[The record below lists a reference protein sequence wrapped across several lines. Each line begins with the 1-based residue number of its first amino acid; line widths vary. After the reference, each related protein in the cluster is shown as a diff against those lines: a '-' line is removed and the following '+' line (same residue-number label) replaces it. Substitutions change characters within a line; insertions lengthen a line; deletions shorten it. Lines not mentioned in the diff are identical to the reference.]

1 MMETDRELLLR
12 IEALSA
18 DQRRLL
24 ARRIQERRER
34 ALEPRA
40 ASGEPGAPLPLTPG
54 QLRLWRTW
62 REAPDVPSDVVCQVV
77 SLDGPLDADLLERCL
92 AAVVA
97 RHEALRTT
105 FETVDGEPRQRVRPD
120 LRVPLER
127 LDLAG
132 ADPELLDR
140 RAAERSWQ
148 PFDPER
154 GPLLRWALARLGPE
168 RHALLVTVHNLIFDA
183 WSFRV
188 LLDELTAL
196 HEGADPPP
204 AVQFAGFAAWQQRWL
219 AGGEGRAQLD
229 FWRRELA
236 PPLPPPL
243 PTDHPRR
250 GGGGRR
256 GRRVPFTLPAAVREP
271 LVQLGRREGATPFMV
286 WATLVQIFV
295 RGRTGADDVVIGT
308 LNANRSRPATA
319 GIVGYLLNTVPLR
332 AGLAGDPDLATAV
345 RRGRKAALSAQG
357 HADLPYERM
366 AAEIAAGRDLF
377 DVLFIFENIP
387 PSAGRLGG
395 AALAT
400 RDVDKGTAR
409 HDLTIAI
416 YDEER
421 LHGWL
426 EYDTALFDAA
436 TAEAMAAAFVR
447 LAEDAAARP
456 RAPLSKM
463 GELGGA

>member
-1 MMETDRELLLR
+1 METDRELLLR

-18 DQRRLL
+18 DQRHLL
-24 ARRIQERRER
+24 ARRIQERREGALAMR
-34 ALEPRA
+34 AESR
-40 ASGEPGAPLPLTPG
+40 EPGVPLPLSPG

-62 REAPDVPSDVVCQVV
+62 REAPEVPADVVCQVV
-77 SLDGPLDADLLERCL
+77 SLDGPLDAGLLERCL
-92 AAVVA
+92 AALVE

-105 FETVDGEPRQRVRPD
+105 FETVGGEPRQRVWPD

-127 LDLAG
+127 LDLDG
-132 ADPELLDR
+132 MDPELLDR

-148 PFDPER
+148 PFDPGR

-188 LLDELTAL
+188 VLDELSALYGGTAL
-196 HEGADPPP
+196 PPP
-204 AVQFAGFAAWQQRWL
+204 ALQFADFTAWQRRWL
-219 AGGEGRAQLD
+219 ESEEGRAQLD
-229 FWRRELA
+229 YWRRELA
-236 PPLPPPL
+236 PPLPPRL
-243 PTDHPRR
+243 PTGHPR

-295 RGRTGADDVVIGT
+295 RQRTGADDVVIGT
-308 LNANRSRPATA
+308 LNANRSRPETA
-319 GIVGYLLNTVPLR
+319 GLVGYLLNTVPLR
-332 AGLAGDPDLATAV
+332 ARLGGDPDLGAAV
-345 RRGRKAALSAQG
+345 RRGRQAALGAQG
-357 HADLPYERM
+357 HADLPYERL
-366 AAEIAAGRDLF
+366 AAEIAGGRDLF

-395 AALAT
+395 AALGT

-416 YDEER
+416 YDEDR

-436 TAEAMAAAFVR
+436 MAEAMAAGFVR
-447 LAEDAAARP
+447 LVEAAVARP
-456 RAPLSKM
+456 GARLS
-463 GELGGA
+463 ELDGA